1 MDNKTVCILLI
12 DGFEDV
18 EALMP
23 ADIFKR
29 LGLGVILAGVESTKI
44 RSAHDFYIATDTLL
58 RDVSVADFD
67 ALMLPGGLP
76 GAVNLRDSSAVTQI
90 INQTYANKKVCAA
103 ICAAPIVLRDAG
115 IAKDKRITGYPTTEQ
130 LSHAPDFKYTGSDV
144 ERDGLIITATGMG
157 KAAPF
162 AFEIA
167 RALGVAE
174 EKIRDVAENSFIN
187 I

>member
-1 MDNKTVCILLI
+1 MNNKTVCILLI

-115 IAKDKRITGYPTTEQ
+115 IAKDN
-130 LSHAPDFKYTGSDV
+130 
-144 ERDGLIITATGMG
+144 GLIITAKGMG

>member
-1 MDNKTVCILLI
+1 MNDKTVCILLI
-12 DGFEDV
+12 DGFEEV

-29 LGLGVILAGVESTKI
+29 LDINVILAGVETTKI
-44 RSAHDFYIATDTLL
+44 RGAHDFFITTETLL
-58 RDVSVADFD
+58 RDVSFADFD

-76 GAVNLRDSSAVTQI
+76 GAINLRNSAAVTEI
-90 INQTYANKKVCAA
+90 INQACANNKICAA

-115 IAKDKRITGYPTTEQ
+115 VAKNKRITGYPDTEQ
-130 LSHAPDFKYTGSDV
+130 LSHNPDFRYTGSDV
-144 ERDGLIITATGMG
+144 ERDGNIITAKGMG
-157 KAAPF
+157 KAAAF

-167 RALGVAE
+167 RAIGIAE
-174 EKIRDVAENSFIN
+174 EKIRDVAENSFIR